1 MSRYIIKDPTSVM
14 FPMADHVENKKKQLQ
29 VNELEQV
36 ERLIEISLNIIE
48 EVLTIVNKIKE
59 NREDEMI
66 DQF

>member
-1 MSRYIIKDPTSVM
+1 MSRYIVEDPTSVM